1 MNLDALHIAHPEL
14 VHGLWLWALLVGLF
28 VWLERR
34 GSDSLSRLVGRA
46 LEERLIER
54 PAPWRRGLRLAL
66 FGLAGLAMVAALM
79 QPQWGERFVRTP
91 RVGAEIMIAL
101 DVSRSMLADDAK
113 PTRLERAKAEISDL
127 LAYLGNDQVGL
138 IAFAGRASILSPM
151 TPDKSFLRLALESAG
166 PHSVSR
172 GGTRLAEPIL
182 RAVAGLGVQGPAQR
196 ALLLITDGEDHESF
210 ALDAAKKAAAAGIK
224 IITIGF
230 GDEAGSQIY
239 VSNPDDGSRTL
250 VRDADGNPVV
260 SRLDGELLREIAL
273 ATDGAYVPAGT
284 GVLDLASIYDTHI
297 ARLTR
302 GQLDSRGRSIRGEIY
317 QVFVAAA
324 LVCLVIAASVSGGR
338 WHRSGSATA
347 PSLASDAARPSP
359 KTMGTAALVAGLT
372 ATVLLLGLASPSPAA
387 QPSKAPVTAPANS
400 PTQPSIQTPAQPSTQ
415 QASPALLPTTDP
427 TNEPATNSAPA
438 VAEDPRTRF
447 NHANEKLAAG
457 DPALAST
464 LYREARR
471 DAVDDVELRY
481 AASYNL
487 GMAAVAQADAVQATK
502 PADALAHLHEAADWF
517 REASAMQP
525 GESDPR
531 HNLDVTLRRAL
542 ILADEIARKGDR
554 DVEGELDQLIETQR
568 GRVGEAALLLEAVVR
583 EGELAAADSLH
594 TAFDAASTT
603 QRVVLADGEALA
615 ERVANEKSVLDAK
628 PEAERTP
635 EEALRSVSLD
645 GVLGYLDQGVER
657 MGQMR
662 RQLRQRSAERA
673 YRRGAEA
680 LDSLKRARDQLRDP
694 VEQIRV
700 LLAEVAGVARATS
713 VLATTAGATP
723 ADPATPAGASPNAPA
738 RLPAFL
744 TPEVV
749 TAETAAVEARVGEL
763 AERFATA
770 ATRAS
775 EAGGAGGAGGASADP
790 AAGAAGT
797 GEGAKPTIS
806 ESLRTAL
813 VAAAPLV
820 KDAHVAMGRSTG
832 ALGSVGFEKALA
844 ADGEAAEALDRAQ
857 ELFFDLR
864 ELLNVSHDAEA
875 GIAAVAG
882 AADPKLLASRN
893 LRAPELAALQARNRS
908 RANRLESLLS
918 AERES
923 QLAALESPDPT
934 APADESAASP
944 EPSEPPDPA
953 KRAALEQ
960 RFTRAGELLSQAAGA
975 MAEAGSA
982 FGAGAPGK
990 SADWPRI
997 DTAAALAT
1005 ERLEALR
1012 NLFLSLVEQL
1022 ARLEREQVDLADRT
1036 RNAIA
1041 LAATDT
1047 PPGQRGPAT
1056 RGRIE
1061 AVGSEQKDLEARAG
1075 AIADALVARSDEAPA
1090 KADGEG
1096 GDPGAPDRD
1105 TLRRAADH
1113 VATGQLAMQEAVET
1127 FSDERK
1133 PLAPAAEAQG
1143 VARDELRKAL
1153 EILSPPP
1160 PEKPPEPPKDDSK
1173 SGQDESP
1180 PKSDS
1185 SEAKDN
1191 RPDQGA
1197 GSEQD
1202 QSEAGGDE
1210 AASASEDQ
1218 MDQPSESQD
1227 PGQLMQGVRDR
1238 EAERRQSNERRE
1250 RQQRRSAPVE
1260 KDW

>member
-1 MNLDALHIAHPEL
+1 MSWNELHFAHPEFI
-14 VHGLWLWALLVGLF
+14 HGLWLWLVLVLLLIL
-28 VWLERR
+28 LERR
-34 GSDSLSRLVGRA
+34 GSDSLNRLVA
-46 LEERLIER
+46 KTLEPRLVDR
-54 PAPWRRGLRLAL
+54 PAPWRRRLRLAMQA
-66 FGLAGLAMVAALM
+66 LAGLLMVVALM
-79 QPQWGERFVRTP
+79 QPQWGEHFVATP
-91 RVGAEIMIAL
+91 RFGAEIMIAL

-113 PTRLERAKAEISDL
+113 PSRLERAKAEISDL
-127 LAYLGNDQVGL
+127 LAYLGDDQVGL
-138 IAFAGRASILSPM
+138 IAFAGRASVLSPM

-182 RAVAGLGVQGPAQR
+182 RAVAGLGEPGPAQR

-239 VSNPDDGSRTL
+239 VSDPDDGSRTL

-284 GVLDLASIYDTHI
+284 GVLDLKSIYDTHI

-302 GQLDSRGRSIRGEIY
+302 GQLDSRGRSIRGETY
-317 QVFVAAA
+317 QFFVAAA
-324 LVCLVIAASVSGGR
+324 LACLVVAASVTGGR
-338 WHRSGSATA
+338 WRRSGSATA
-347 PSLASDAARPSP
+347 PSLANDAATPSP
-359 KTMGTAALVAGLT
+359 KSMGTAALVAGLT
-372 ATVLLLGLASPSPAA
+372 ATALLFGLASPSPAA
-387 QPSKAPVTAPANS
+387 QPSKAPAPAAAQS
-400 PTQPSIQTPAQPSTQ
+400 PTQPSIQPPGQLPSQ
-415 QASPALLPTTDP
+415 QASPALLPTTEP
-427 TNEPATNSAPA
+427 ANEPAADSPPPPPEN
-438 VAEDPRTRF
+438 PRTRF
-447 NHANEKLAAG
+447 NRANEKLAAG

-471 DAVDDVELRY
+471 DAVDDLELRY

-487 GMAAVAQADAVQATK
+487 GMAAVAEADAVQATK
-502 PADALAHLHEAADWF
+502 PTEALAHLHEAADWF
-517 REASAMQP
+517 REASSMQP
-525 GESDPR
+525 EESDPR

-542 ILADEIARKGDR
+542 ILADEIARKGQR

-583 EGELAAADSLH
+583 QGELAAADSLR

-615 ERVANEKSVLDAK
+615 ERVANEKAILDAK
-628 PEAERTP
+628 AEAERTP
-635 EEALRSVSLD
+635 EEALRSASLD

-662 RQLRQRSAERA
+662 RQLRQRSAKRA

-713 VLATTAGATP
+713 ALATAGGAP
-723 ADPATPAGASPNAPA
+723 AAGSAKPTGASSNAPA

-770 ATRAS
+770 AERAT
-775 EAGGAGGAGGASADP
+775 EAESAAPSTGAP
-790 AAGAAGT
+790 AAGATGTAAGAT
-797 GEGAKPTIS
+797 PEIS
-806 ESLRTAL
+806 ESLRAAL
-813 VAAAPLV
+813 VGAAPLV
-820 KDAHVAMGRSTG
+820 KDAHG
-832 ALGSVGFEKALA
+832 ALGRATGELGKAGFGKALS
-844 ADGEAAEALDRAQ
+844 ADAEAAEFLDQAQ

-864 ELLNVSHDAEA
+864 QLLAVSHDTEA
-875 GIAAVAG
+875 GIAAIAG
-882 AADPKLLASRN
+882 AEDPKLLASRN
-893 LRAPELAALQARNRS
+893 PRTPELAALQARNRT
-908 RANRLESLLS
+908 RATRLESLLS
-918 AERES
+918 TEREV
-923 QLAALESPDPT
+923 QLAALESPNPA
-934 APADESAASP
+934 APADESGAPPAP
-944 EPSEPPDPA
+944 AEPPDPA
-953 KRAALEQ
+953 KREALER
-960 RFTRAGELLSQAAGA
+960 RFTRADELLSQAESA
-975 MAEAGSA
+975 MADAGSA
-982 FGAGAPGK
+982 FGTGAAGRIV
-990 SADWPRI
+990 DWPRV
-997 DTAAALAT
+997 DTAATLAT
-1005 ERLEALR
+1005 ERLAALR

-1022 ARLEREQVDLADRT
+1022 ERLTREQVDLTDRT

-1047 PPGQRGPAT
+1047 PPGQRGPET

-1061 AVGSEQKDLEARAG
+1061 AVGAEQKDLEAGAG
-1075 AIADALVARSDEAPA
+1075 AIADALVAASDEAPA
-1090 KADGEG
+1090 KSGQEG
-1096 GDPGAPDRD
+1096 GDPNAPDRD

-1113 VATGQLAMQEAVET
+1113 VASGQLAMKEVIET
-1127 FSDERK
+1127 FGDERK

-1143 VARDELRKAL
+1143 VARDELKKAL

-1185 SEAKDN
+1185 SESKDSQSD
-1191 RPDQGA
+1191 PSA
-1197 GSEQD
+1197 GSEQE
-1202 QSEAGGDE
+1202 QSQAGGDE
-1210 AASASEDQ
+1210 GAAASEDQ